1 MGRSGSDSDSSR
13 ERKKKK
19 AKKQKSRKRSRSRE
33 RRSKS
38 RSRRSRSYESRRR
51 SRSRDRRSRSRD
63 RRSRSRSRRS
73 KSRDR
78 RSRSRDRR
86 SRSRSRK
93 SRRRSRP
100 RSRTPGGRRLS
111 RVRDPSP
118 EVEEEEPVWTFQS
131 QAAQPGGEV
140 VLTIADE
147 LKRARAIA
155 EIEGETFVQSDF
167 RTEHLA
173 KLQGKEAK
181 VEGERFD
188 FGTSAE
194 AGQVKDAGLAHPK
207 LFGDQ
212 AKREKRFLQTVF
224 ALRQAALAEG
234 D

>member
-1 MGRSGSDSDSSR
+1 MGRSDSDSDSSR

-19 AKKQKSRKRSRSRE
+19 SKKQKSRKRSKSRE

-38 RSRRSRSYESRRR
+38 RSKRSRSYESRRR
-51 SRSRDRRSRSRD
+51 SRSRDKRSRSRD
-63 RRSRSRSRRS
+63 RRS

-78 RSRSRDRR
+78 KSRSRD
-86 SRSRSRK
+86 RK

-111 RVRDPSP
+111 RVRDSSP
-118 EVEEEEPVWTFQS
+118 EVVEEEQVWTFQS

-155 EIEGETFVQSDF
+155 DIEGETFVQGDF

-173 KLQGKEAK
+173 RLQGGGAAK

-194 AGQVKDAGLAHPK
+194 AGAAVRDAGLAHPR

>member
-1 MGRSGSDSDSSR
+1 MGRSDSDSDSSR

-19 AKKQKSRKRSRSRE
+19 SKKQKSRKRSKSRE

-38 RSRRSRSYESRRR
+38 RSKRSRSYESRRR
-51 SRSRDRRSRSRD
+51 SRSRDKRSRSRD
-63 RRSRSRSRRS
+63 RRS
-73 KSRDR
+73 KSRD
-78 RSRSRDRR
+78 
-86 SRSRSRK
+86 RK

-111 RVRDPSP
+111 RVRDSSP
-118 EVEEEEPVWTFQS
+118 EVVEEEQVWTFQS

-155 EIEGETFVQSDF
+155 DIEGETFVQGDF

-173 KLQGKEAK
+173 RLQGGGAAK

-194 AGQVKDAGLAHPK
+194 AGAAVRDAGLAHPR